1 MSAMVMLFQVSETK
15 RNKSSKYHH
24 RTDPTAAVDQAE
36 SFDVLHALHHALGRV
51 VDVHRE
57 VAENVDVD
65 EGDGVVADVIVHH
78 ERRLDHPCAEGEDDQ
93 PRGDAAA
100 GCHDEAHPH
109 EFRDL
114 GTLAS
119 AICSADLFSEAG
131 PEHLELREP

>member
-51 VDVHRE
+51 DVHRE

-65 EGDGVVADVIVHH
+65 EGACGLPPPRPLWCVATIIQW
-78 ERRLDHPCAEGEDDQ
+78 RRGFCGSNKPTVAVAVGRPLAPRLRQYLGAE
-93 PRGDAAA
+93 P
-100 GCHDEAHPH
+100 PH
-109 EFRDL
+109 VRATHIHFL
-114 GTLAS
+114 T
-119 AICSADLFSEAG
+119 
-131 PEHLELREP
+131 